1 MLDITNI
8 PPPRVPLIDE
18 RSGLMSREWY
28 RFFLNLFRLT
38 GGGTNDLTLSD
49 LQLAPQAQV
58 DFGDLNDSYDQAQ
71 LSYLPE
77 QINSLQS
84 ELNSLKLGEVTYLD
98 SYADFMQ
105 SEVDALK
112 VSQSA
117 YPNAC
122 IEQMQ
127 SDLNG
132 LKMAPKP
139 LETHPIPY
147 GAFFDTTTQTGST
160 TTATTITFN
169 STDIT
174 SGVYVGAPTSRIY
187 VNEAGVYNFQF
198 SLQLENT
205 TSTQGDV
212 NIWFRVN
219 GTDAAGSNGLV
230 WVPGKHAG
238 GDGHIIIGWNFFVPL
253 AAGNYVELVWLPSAT
268 TITIKNYASVV
279 GPPAIPS
286 TYSAIL
292 TAFKVNLTTG

>member
-8 PPPRVPLIDE
+8 PPPRVPLIDD
-18 RSGLMSREWY
+18 RTGLMSREWY
-28 RFFLNLFRLT
+28 RFFLSLFRLT
-38 GGGTNDLTLSD
+38 GSGSNDLTLSD

-84 ELNSLKLGEVTYLD
+84 EI
-98 SYADFMQ
+98 
-105 SEVDALK
+105 DALK

-122 IEQMQ
+122 VEQMQ

-139 LETHPIPY
+139 LEVHPIPY

-160 TTATTITFN
+160 TTATKITFN

-174 SGVYVGAPTSRIY
+174 SGIYVGAPTSRIY

-198 SLQLENT
+198 SLQLENS

-219 GTDAAGSNGLV
+219 GADVAGSNGYV

-238 GDGHIIIGWNFFVPL
+238 GDGHIIIGWNFFVTL

>member
-8 PPPRVPLIDE
+8 PPPRVPLIDD
-18 RSGLMSREWY
+18 RTGLMSREWY
-28 RFFLNLFRLT
+28 RFFLSLFRLT
-38 GGGTNDLTLSD
+38 GSGSNDLTLND

-84 ELNSLKLGEVTYLD
+84 EI
-98 SYADFMQ
+98 
-105 SEVDALK
+105 DALK

-122 IEQMQ
+122 VEQMQ

-139 LETHPIPY
+139 LEVHPIPY

-174 SGVYVGAPTSRIY
+174 SGIYVGATTSRIY

-198 SLQLENT
+198 SLQLENS

-219 GTDAAGSNGLV
+219 GADVAGSNGLV
-230 WVPGKHAG
+230 WIPGKHAG
-238 GDGHIIIGWNFFVPL
+238 GDGHVITGWNFFVTL

>member
-8 PPPRVPLIDE
+8 PPPRVPVIDD
-18 RSGLMSREWY
+18 RTGLMSREWY
-28 RFFLNLFRLT
+28 RFLLSLFRLT
-38 GGGTNDLTLSD
+38 GNGSNDVTLED
-49 LQLAPQAQV
+49 LQLSPQSQV
-58 DFGDLNDSYDQAQ
+58 DFGDLNDSYDQSQ

-77 QINSLQS
+77 RINTLQT
-84 ELNSLKLGEVTYLD
+84 EI
-98 SYADFMQ
+98 
-105 SEVDALK
+105 DALR
-112 VSQSA
+112 VSQLS

-132 LKMAPKP
+132 LKLLPKP
-139 LETHPIPY
+139 LEAHPIPY
-147 GAFFDTTTQTGST
+147 GSFFDTTTQVGST
-160 TTATTITFN
+160 TAATTITFN

-174 SGVYVGAPTSRIY
+174 SGIYVGATTSRIY

-198 SLQLENT
+198 SLQLENS

-219 GTDAAGSNGLV
+219 GADVAGSNGYV

-238 GDGHIIIGWNFFVPL
+238 GDGHIIIGWNFFVTL

>member
-28 RFFLNLFRLT
+28 RFFLSLFRLT
-38 GGGTNDLTLSD
+38 GAGSNDLTLTD

-77 QINSLQS
+77 QINTLQS
-84 ELNSLKLGEVTYLD
+84 EID
-98 SYADFMQ
+98 S
-105 SEVDALK
+105 
-112 VSQSA
+112 
-117 YPNAC
+117 
-122 IEQMQ
+122 
-127 SDLNG
+127 

-139 LETHPIPY
+139 LEVHPIPY
-147 GAFFDTTTQTGST
+147 GSFFDTTTQTGST

-169 STDIT
+169 STDV
-174 SGVYVGAPTSRIY
+174 SKGVYVGATTSRIY
-187 VNEAGVYNFQF
+187 VTEAGSYNFQF
-198 SLQLENT
+198 SLQIEN
-205 TSTQGDV
+205 STATEGDI
-212 NIWFRVN
+212 NIWFRIN
-219 GTDAAGSNGLV
+219 GVDIVGSNGYV

-238 GDGHIIIGWNFFVPL
+238 ADGHIITGWNFFISL
-253 AAGNYVELVWLPSAT
+253 AANDYVELVWVPSAT
-268 TITIKNYASVV
+268 TMTIKNYAAIV

-286 TYSAIL
+286 TYSAVL

>member
-28 RFFLNLFRLT
+28 RFFLSLFRLT
-38 GGGTNDLTLSD
+38 GSGTNDLTLSD

-84 ELNSLKLGEVTYLD
+84 EID
-98 SYADFMQ
+98 S
-105 SEVDALK
+105 LK

-122 IEQMQ
+122 LEQMQ

-174 SGVYVGAPTSRIY
+174 SGVYVGATTSRIY
-187 VNEAGVYNFQF
+187 VTEAGVYNFQF
-198 SLQLENT
+198 SLQLENS

-219 GTDAAGSNGLV
+219 GTDVTGSNGLV

-238 GDGHIIIGWNFFVPL
+238 GDGHIIIGWNFFVTL
-253 AAGNYVELVWLPSAT
+253 AAGDYVELVWLPSAT

>member
-28 RFFLNLFRLT
+28 RFFLSLFRLT
-38 GGGTNDLTLSD
+38 GSGSNDLTLSD
-49 LQLAPQAQV
+49 LQLSPQAQV

-77 QINSLQS
+77 KINSLQS
-84 ELNSLKLGEVTYLD
+84 EI
-98 SYADFMQ
+98 
-105 SEVDALK
+105 DALK
-112 VSQSA
+112 VSESA
-117 YPNAC
+117 YANAC

-132 LKMAPKP
+132 LKLAPKP
-139 LETHPIPY
+139 LEVHPIPY

-174 SGVYVGAPTSRIY
+174 SGVYVGATTSRIY
-187 VNEAGVYNFQF
+187 VTEAGVYNFQF

-238 GDGHIIIGWNFFVPL
+238 GDGHVITGWNFFVTL
-253 AAGNYVELVWLPSAT
+253 AAGDYVELVWLPSAT

>member
-8 PPPRVPLIDE
+8 PPPRVPVIDD
-18 RSGLMSREWY
+18 RTGLMSREWY
-28 RFFLNLFRLT
+28 RFLLSLFRLT
-38 GGGTNDLTLSD
+38 GNGSNDVTLED
-49 LQLAPQAQV
+49 LQLSPQSQV
-58 DFGDLNDSYDQAQ
+58 DFGDLNDSYDQSQ

-77 QINSLQS
+77 RINTLQT
-84 ELNSLKLGEVTYLD
+84 EI
-98 SYADFMQ
+98 
-105 SEVDALK
+105 DALR
-112 VSQSA
+112 VSQSS

-132 LKMAPKP
+132 LKLLPKP
-139 LETHPIPY
+139 LEVHPIPY
-147 GAFFDTTTQTGST
+147 GSFFDTTTQVGST
-160 TTATTITFN
+160 TAATTITFN
-169 STDIT
+169 STDVT
-174 SGVYVGAPTSRIY
+174 SGIYVGATTSRIY

-198 SLQLENT
+198 SLQLENS

-219 GTDAAGSNGLV
+219 GADVAGSNGYV

-238 GDGHIIIGWNFFVPL
+238 GDGHIIIGWNFFVTL
-253 AAGNYVELVWLPSAT
+253 AAENYVELVWLPSAT

>member
-8 PPPRVPLIDE
+8 PPPRVPIIDE
-18 RSGLMSREWY
+18 RSGLLSREWY
-28 RFFLNLFRLT
+28 RFFLSLFRLT
-38 GGGTNDLTLSD
+38 GGGSNDITLD
-49 LQLAPQAQV
+49 DIQLAPQSQV
-58 DFGDLNDSYDQAQ
+58 DFGDLNDSYNQAQ

-84 ELNSLKLGEVTYLD
+84 EIDSLKLGEVTYLD
-98 SYADFMQ
+98 SYANYMQ

-127 SDLNG
+127 TDLDG

-139 LETHPIPY
+139 LEVHPIPY

-174 SGVYVGAPTSRIY
+174 SGLYVGAPTSRIY

-198 SLQLENT
+198 SLQLENS

-219 GTDAAGSNGLV
+219 GADATGSNGYV

-238 GDGHIIIGWNFFVPL
+238 GDGHIIIGWNFFVTL
-253 AAGNYVELVWLPSAT
+253 AAGDYVELVWLPSAT